1 MALKRIELDGENVE
15 RGGQQFV
22 SGRGMFKDGYTRV
35 HRIESHGLL
44 SMPVKGAKALLLSPN
59 GDPDQ
64 AYVIGGEHPEHRPK
78 DIPSGG
84 TAIYDANGNIISL
97 VGAKIRLVAPLFEFV
112 GNITLQ
118 GDLNVTG
125 NIHATGSII
134 DEGGNTANHGH

>member
-1 MALKRIELDGENVE
+1 MSGKRIELDGVNVE

-22 SGRGMFKDGYTRV
+22 SGRGLFKDGYTNV
-35 HRIESHGLL
+35 HRIETHGLL
-44 SMPVKGAKALLLSPN
+44 SMPVKGAKALLISPN
-59 GDPDQ
+59 DDPDQ
-64 AYVIGGEHPEHRPK
+64 AYVIGGEHPSHRPQ